1 SSCYSVFEMA
11 GGLIP
16 WLGHVLEFPKD
27 TIKFLERMKKKHGD
41 VLMVQLGGFYITFP
55 QDPLSLGAFVKETPE
70 KLDFNLFARNL
81 VQQLFGYRSIGNE
94 KQILMTTSHKHLR
107 GAGLEVLTRAMMC
120 NLQNVMLQNIVSSA
134 DQTNWVE
141 DRYSCTSEGSTEKA
155 KEKDLTGSRE
165 RGGKQGSE
173 GIWPGSPTWWPFDP
187 PDLPFDPLLHC
198 SFVTAVLQDMTFEM
212 ADGCEYHIRKGD
224 RMAVFPYSAFH
235 TNPEIHPDPHSIKYD
250 CFLNPDGSKKTDFYK
265 AGTKVKYY
273 NMPFGAGVSMY
284 PGRFFANNELKQF
297 VFLMLV
303 YFEFELKNPD
313 EKIPDTDVNR
323 LGFGALHPIRDIQF
337 QYRLRF

>member
-1 SSCYSVFEMA
+1 CSSQREPPLDK
-11 GGLIP
+11 GLIP

-141 DRYSCTSEGSTEKA
+141 DRYSCTARILFSGLATYPFLAMHHTSL
-155 KEKDLTGSRE
+155 KEEVNKVLKESGQEVLHGGPLIHLT
-165 RGGKQGSE
+165 
-173 GIWPGSPTWWPFDP
+173 
-187 PDLPFDPLLHC
+187 C
-198 SFVTAVLQDMTFEM
+198 DMLTKTPILDRAM